1 MSRRLA
7 SLIVVLLAAQAAIG
21 AAPARAQ
28 DAGPAPLPY
37 ATLPTMGTPPPRDAA
52 LPGGVP
58 LVHPSTPEEAA
69 ADASLATPAPSE
81 WLSAGSRG
89 CVRRGAMRGM
99 CTGPRRVPRPF
110 GADGDSARALGLGTS
125 AVAARLL
132 TSAPEPR
139 WVSAAASETGAAMP
153 GDLLFPV
160 AGAELWRGYGATR
173 RGRRRHNHQGVDL
186 GASAGTLFR
195 AANDGLVAYSD
206 NGLRGYGN
214 LVILVHADASTTFYA
229 HCRATYVFAGQRVRR
244 GQVLGE
250 VGSTGYARG
259 EHLHFEWHSG
269 GMARNPLGHFAALPS
284 GVTPTASQLEDRAL
298 PLDPSVFHRARGRRG
313 VRAPAPRHGRA
324 QTRSTAPIRARSRL
338 AP

>member
-1 MSRRLA
+1 VSRRFS
-7 SLIVVLLAAQAAIG
+7 SLLVVLLAAQAAIG
-21 AAPARAQ
+21 AAALRAQ
-28 DAGPAPLPY
+28 DAGAAALMHAPLPV
-37 ATLPTMGTPPPRDAA
+37 MGAPPPPDAA

-58 LVHPSTPEEAA
+58 RVFPSTPEEAA
-69 ADASLATPAPSE
+69 ADASLAATPPSD
-81 WLSAGSRG
+81 WLTAGRRG

-99 CTGPRRVPRPF
+99 CSGPRRVPRPF
-110 GADGDSARALGLGTS
+110 GADADRARALGLGTS

-132 TSAPEPR
+132 IGAPEPR
-139 WVSAAASETGAAMP
+139 WVSAAASETRAAVP

-214 LVILVHADASTTFYA
+214 LVIVVHADASTTFYA

-259 EHLHFEWHSG
+259 EHLHFEWHAG
-269 GMARNPLGHFAALPS
+269 GVARNPLGHFAALPA
-284 GVTPTASQLEDRAL
+284 GVMPTAAQLEDRAL
-298 PLDPSVFHRARGRRG
+298 PLDPSVFHHARRRRG
-313 VRAPAPRHGRA
+313 ARALAPRHGRA
-324 QTRSTAPIRARSRL
+324 QSRSTTPIRARSRR